1 MDNTKICHF
10 APLLAA
16 WKRWKSDRHNG
27 LRLMCGLL
35 QLLLLQRGQK
45 NGPIKRTIDF
55 NTSTEKGSGGK
66 GGDLLESAAA

>member
-1 MDNTKICHF
+1 
-10 APLLAA
+10 
-16 WKRWKSDRHNG
+16 
-27 LRLMCGLL
+27 MCGLL

-55 NTSTEKGSGGK
+55 NTSTEKESGGK